1 MKKTDA
7 PQFFEGLKCDH
18 SKVEKV
24 VQQYINDPKLYITKL
39 ENHKVILEEMKQSQ
53 EKLKK
58 QQEAIKESKDPEKD
72 KKKRR
77 KKKHAPHMV
86 QES

>member
-24 VQQYINDPKLYITKL
+24 VQMYIDDPQLYITKL
-39 ENHKVILEEMKQSQ
+39 EKHKVILEEMK
-53 EKLKK
+53 
-58 QQEAIKESKDPEKD
+58 ES
-72 KKKRR
+72 
-77 KKKHAPHMV
+77 
-86 QES
+86 